1 MKLCLEKFNIII
13 FKLYK
18 NIHVDT
24 LKKKLLTFL
33 TDLFFDKNPIFL
45 KTYNY

>member
-24 LKKKLLTFL
+24 LKKKI
-33 TDLFFDKNPIFL
+33 TDIFD
-45 KTYNY
+45 